1 MSHEILVQG
10 LNYGFVSHRSLSVND
25 PKEDEFYSSI
35 IIYPLNILFPLQIN
49 RLAPCL
55 EGTPL
60 QNHQRN
66 CERKHQT
73 NAYYSQN

>member
-1 MSHEILVQG
+1 MSHEILVKS
-10 LNYGFVSHRSLSVND
+10 LNYGSDSDLSLSVND
-25 PKEDEFYSSI
+25 PMEDEFYSSI
-35 IIYPLNILFPLQIN
+35 IIYLLKTLFPLQIN
-49 RLAPCL
+49 PLAPCL
-55 EGTPL
+55 EGSLL